1 MPETIPSLG
10 DFDIRA
16 FCVNIQSVSN
26 NYKDLLSIDMKKRAI
41 IIDCDPGLDDA
52 INLLLALASS
62 QECHLL
68 GITTVAGN
76 VGLDMT
82 QRNARII
89 CQLAG
94 FPQVPVYAG
103 CARPMLRELE
113 TARNFHGESGL
124 LGIDHFEPET
134 PLQEQH
140 AVDFIVETLLAA
152 QPQSITLIPVGPL
165 TNIAMAM
172 IKEPRI
178 LPKIEEIVLMGG
190 SACAGG
196 NVTPA
201 AEFNIYVDPHA
212 AHVVFNC
219 GRPLV
224 VMGLDVT
231 HQALLTAK
239 RIEPLADLDTP
250 VARLAKTL
258 FESIME
264 TYRQKFSRE
273 SAPLHDPCTMAYLL
287 NPELF
292 CGEAVRIAVETNS
305 ELTMGATIV
314 DNRQLTNQPI
324 NATWMTNIDADG
336 FFSLITE
343 RIALLGEN

>member
-1 MPETIPSLG
+1 
-10 DFDIRA
+10 
-16 FCVNIQSVSN
+16 
-26 NYKDLLSIDMKKRAI
+26 MKKRAL

-52 INLLLALASS
+52 VNLLLALASL
-62 QECHLL
+62 EKFDLL

-76 VGLDMT
+76 VGVELT

-94 FPQVPVYAG
+94 FSQIPVYAG
-103 CARPMLRELE
+103 CARPMLRELK
-113 TARNFHGESGL
+113 TARNFHGQSGL
-124 LGIDHFEPET
+124 LGIDIFEPEV

-140 AVDFIVETLLAA
+140 AVDFIVETLMAA
-152 QPQSITLIPVGPL
+152 ETESITLLPVGPL

-172 IKEPRI
+172 IREPRI

-190 SACAGG
+190 SARAGG

-212 AHVVFNC
+212 AQVVFNS

-231 HQALLTAK
+231 HQALLTEK
-239 RIEPLADLDTP
+239 RIEPLMDLHTS
-250 VARLAKTL
+250 VAMLAQTL
-258 FESIME
+258 FESIIE

-273 SAPLHDPCTMAYLL
+273 SAPLHDPCAMAYLL

-292 CGEAVRIAVETNS
+292 FGEAVHIAVETNS

-324 NATWMTNIDADG
+324 NATWMTSIDADG
-336 FFSLITE
+336 YFSLITE
-343 RIALLGEN
+343 RIAILGGR